1 MNNKLLWERYK
12 KYLCPC
18 PSIGLRLDISRMN
31 FGDDLLAGMEPAMQ
45 KAYADME
52 QLEAGAIANPDENR
66 MVGHY
71 WLRAPER
78 SPSPDIRREIEENL
92 QAVRNFS
99 YAVNTER
106 IVPKKHSRFNQVL
119 VIGIGGSALGPQFV
133 ADALGTPKDPLRP
146 FFIDNT
152 DPDGIDRVLSSI
164 KNSLEQTLVVV
175 ISKSGGTIE
184 TRNGMLETIVAYRKE
199 GIVFEK
205 HAVAVTGV
213 GSKLYNTAKSGDW
226 LAVFP
231 MWDWI
236 GGRTSEFSAVGLLPG
251 MLQGIDMEEMLKGA
265 ALCDDIT
272 RSRTTL
278 SNPAALLAL
287 SWYHATG
294 GQGKKDMV
302 ILPYKDRLQLFPRYL
317 QQLVMESI
325 GKEKDRDGKVVNQGL
340 TVFGNKGSTDQHAY
354 VQQLRDGVNNF
365 FATFIEVLKDRDHPS
380 VEVAPGE
387 TSGDHLSAFLQG
399 TRDALH
405 ENGRESITVTIER
418 IDARSLG
425 ALIALYE
432 RAVGLYASLVNV
444 NAYHQ
449 PGVEAGKKMSGASIR
464 LQAEVF
470 GFLRKNSGRSFTAE
484 EVAEAIRAGDRA
496 EPVFRILE
504 HAGANADHKIRRTP
518 GKSVFET
525 RYEAV

>member
-1 MNNKLLWERYK
+1 MNNKLLWDRYK
-12 KYLCPC
+12 KYLCSC
-18 PSIGLRLDISRMN
+18 PSIGLSVDISRMN
-31 FGDDLLAGMEPAMQ
+31 FGEDFLVRMEPAMQ
-45 KAYADME
+45 KAYAAME

-106 IVPKKHSRFNQVL
+106 IVPKKHSRFKQVL

-133 ADALGTPKDPLRP
+133 ADALGTPKDPLKL

-152 DPDGIDRVLSSI
+152 DPDGIDRVLSGI
-164 KNSLEQTLVVV
+164 GNHLDETLVIV

-184 TRNGMLETIVAYRKE
+184 TRNGMLETVAAYRNA
-199 GIVFEK
+199 GITFEK
-205 HAVAVTGV
+205 HAVAITGV
-213 GSKLYNTAKSGDW
+213 GSKLYNTAKSGNW
-226 LAVFP
+226 LEIFP

-236 GGRTSEFSAVGLLPG
+236 GGRTSEFSAVGLLPA
-251 MLQGIDMEEMLKGA
+251 MLQGLDMEEMLKSA

-272 RSRTTL
+272 RIRDTQL
-278 SNPAALLAL
+278 NPAALLAL

-294 GQGKKDMV
+294 GQAKKDMV
-302 ILPYKDRLQLFPRYL
+302 IIPYKDRLHLFPKYL

-325 GKEKDRDGKVVNQGL
+325 GKEKDLDGKVVNQGL
-340 TVFGNKGSTDQHAY
+340 TVYGNKGSTDQHAY

-365 FATFIEVLKDRDHPS
+365 FATFIEVLKDHDRPS
-380 VEVAPGE
+380 LEVEPGV
-387 TSGDHLSAFLQG
+387 TSGDYLSAFLQG

-405 ENGRESITVTIER
+405 ENGRESITITVEK

-449 PGVEAGKKMSGASIR
+449 PGVETGKKMSGAIIK
-464 LQAEVF
+464 LQSEVI
-470 GFLRKNSGRSFTAE
+470 GFLKKNSGRSFTAE
-484 EVAEAIRAGDRA
+484 EIADAIGAGERA
-496 EPVFRILE
+496 ESVFKVLE
-504 HAGANADHKIRRTP
+504 HAGANADHAISKTA
-518 GKSVFET
+518 GKNAFEA
-525 RYEAV
+525 RYEAR